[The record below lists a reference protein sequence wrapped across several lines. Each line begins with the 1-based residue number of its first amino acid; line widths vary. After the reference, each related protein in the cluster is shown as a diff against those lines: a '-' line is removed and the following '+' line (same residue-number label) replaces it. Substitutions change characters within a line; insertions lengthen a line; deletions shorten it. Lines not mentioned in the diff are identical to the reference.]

1 MNSLLFTPAPDLHDI
16 ISISIEFFNTLLV
29 MSGLEVWKE
38 LATTQL
44 ASKPLDK
51 NACLYFQSKS
61 NRVSL
66 TIFSSQAKGTQ
77 VLQPL

>member
-1 MNSLLFTPAPDLHDI
+1 
-16 ISISIEFFNTLLV
+16 

-66 TIFSSQAKGTQ
+66 IIFSSQAKGTQ
-77 VLQPL
+77 VLQPLWVVYIMVLQHFHSW